1 MGNLLD
7 ICKKI
12 PLNDKTSIELSLLF
26 PGTATNNRKGQ
37 EITWYEYC
45 KLENPNH
52 VAIVD
57 YEKQEPDEIKLHK
70 NDLLI
75 LINARERTNYCLIK
89 NLRTR
94 LIGKVP
100 RNALRPY
107 SQPRME
113 ASGF

>member
-12 PLNDKTSIELSLLF
+12 PIIDKTPFELSLLF

-37 EITWYEYC
+37 EITWYEYY

-52 VAIVD
+52 VAIAD
-57 YEKQEPDEIKLHK
+57 YEKQEPDEIDLRK

-75 LINARERTNYCLIK
+75 LINAREKTNCYLIK

-100 RNALRPY
+100 RYALRPY
-107 SQPRME
+107 SQLRME
-113 ASGF
+113 P